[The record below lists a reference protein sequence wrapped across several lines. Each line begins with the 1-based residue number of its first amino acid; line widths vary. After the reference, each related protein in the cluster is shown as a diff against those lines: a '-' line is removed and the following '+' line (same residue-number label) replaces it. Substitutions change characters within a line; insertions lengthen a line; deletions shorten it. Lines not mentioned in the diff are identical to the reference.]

1 MIRLRSIMT
10 RVKNPALYRGVLTCA
25 IWVFIILAPLE
36 AAARS
41 GPILTPDEKAWLA
54 DHDGEIRL
62 APAPDWEPMEF
73 FDENGAYQGL
83 VADYI
88 RLIEERLNITFRIVR
103 TPSWAEILAKAKR
116 KEIDVIP
123 AAQPTADRR
132 KFMIWSSPYF
142 HVKTTIIVRKEVKK
156 QLSLEKMEGMRI
168 GVPREYAVGEF
179 VRKTYPDLTFVS
191 VENNKSGLYKLS
203 FGELEAMITEVP
215 NALYVIE
222 KEKITNLRLAG
233 DTGFELNQGI
243 GVRDDWPLFA
253 GIIEKTLADIS
264 DAEHKEIYSRWVRL
278 ETDPFYK
285 HRTFWYSVAAIFA
298 FVVGL
303 VGTVVAWNRTLQR
316 QVKQRTEAVRFNEMR
331 LDALLQLNE
340 RPNDSFQEI
349 IEFAFHQMIRL
360 TKSRFGYLAFD
371 NQEGMIYSVQSS
383 DTASQKH
390 PTTTVTSGFTIET
403 QGLWGEAVRLRKA
416 VISND
421 YSVSNPMKKGLPKGY
436 RTLSRYMN
444 VPIFKGDRVVVVAGV
459 GNKSQ
464 DYDTSDLRQ
473 LTLLAEGLRRR
484 LQRKQVEQALAREE
498 KNLRDIVEN
507 SPNGITII
515 QNGRVVYRNS
525 KQLQLAGEITLNRNI
540 KYDHIHSEDRDAAR
554 NFYESILAGQPE
566 ETELDFKFYTSLSN
580 RTKENLKWVTTLVT
594 PIKYRDDKA
603 FLLTT
608 IDRTRARELEH
619 LLTVQD
625 KMASL
630 GRVAAGIGHEVRNPL
645 SGINIYLRSI
655 EKGLADP
662 TKAHKIAPAISAI
675 RTASSK
681 MEAVV
686 KRVIDFSK
694 PIEPKFV
701 ATDVNE
707 PVQYAATLAG
717 LSMGKRGV
725 TMTTGLA
732 EEIAVCYAE
741 PNLIEEVVLNLIN
754 NAVDAMEGQ
763 ETPRHLRLLTYSRKE
778 CVYIIVEDT
787 GPGVPVDLAEKIF
800 EPFYTTKN
808 YSTGI
813 GLSLCHRI
821 ITDHK
826 GKIRVE
832 AAQEGGARFVVELP
846 AAEDEK
852 DHFQSQPRIQ
862 S

>member
-1 MIRLRSIMT
+1 MVRLHNLPSHLLLI
-10 RVKNPALYRGVLTCA
+10 TCA
-25 IWVFIILAPLE
+25 FCFALLLSPAQT
-36 AAARS
+36 AARNN
-41 GPILTPDEKAWLA
+41 LKFTPEEREWLSA
-54 DHDGEIRL
+54 HDGKIRV
-62 APAPDWEPMEF
+62 APAPNWEPMEF
-73 FDENGAYQGL
+73 FNGNGEYQGL

-88 RLIEERLNITFRIVR
+88 RLIEDRLRIKFHIVH
-103 TPSWAEILAKAKR
+103 THSWPEILEKAKN

-123 AAQPTADRR
+123 AAQPTENRR

-142 HVKTTIIVRKEVKK
+142 HVKTTIIVRKEVQG
-156 QLSLEKMEGMRI
+156 QLSLNNMTGLRI
-168 GVPREYAVGEF
+168 GVPKEYAVGDF
-179 VRKTYPDLTFVS
+179 VRKAFPDLTLINVD
-191 VENNKSGLYKLS
+191 NNKAGLYKLS
-203 FGELEAMITEVP
+203 FGELDAVITEVP
-215 NALYVIE
+215 NAIYVIE

-253 GIIEKTLADIS
+253 SIIEKTLAEIS
-264 DAEHKEIYSRWVRL
+264 EDEHKEIYSRWVRL

-285 HRTFWYSVAAIFA
+285 HASFWYSVAAILTI
-298 FVVGL
+298 VMVL
-303 VGTVVAWNRTLQR
+303 VGTVIVWNRALQR
-316 QVKQRTEAVRFNEMR
+316 QVRQRTEAVRFNEMR

-340 RPNDSFQEI
+340 QSNASIQEI
-349 IEFAFHQMIRL
+349 IEFAFNQMIRL

-383 DTASQKH
+383 DSNSHRQLS
-390 PTTTVTSGFTIET
+390 TTVTSGFTLET
-403 QGLWGEAVRLRKA
+403 QGLWGEAVRLKKA

-421 YSVSNPMKKGLPKGY
+421 YSILNPLRKGLPKDH
-436 RTLSRYMN
+436 RTLTRYMN
-444 VPIFKGDRVVVVAGV
+444 VPIFKWNQVVLVAGV
-459 GNKSQ
+459 GNKSL

-473 LTLLAEGLRRR
+473 LTLLAEGLWRL

-515 QNGRVVYRNS
+515 QNGKVLYRNS
-525 KQLQLAGEITLNRNI
+525 KQLELAGEINLNKTI
-540 KYDHIHSEDRDAAR
+540 AYEHIHSEDRVAAR
-554 NFYESILAGQPE
+554 NFYESILAGKPE
-566 ETELDFKFYTSLSN
+566 QTELDFKFYISLTN

-594 PIKYRDDKA
+594 PITYRDDRA

-662 TKAHKIAPAISAI
+662 NKAHKIEPAITAI
-675 RTASSK
+675 RTASNK

-701 ATDVNE
+701 ITNINK
-707 PVQYAATLAG
+707 PVQDAATLAG
-717 LSMGKRGV
+717 LSMGKCGV
-725 TMTTGLA
+725 SMEIHLDKNPTTCF
-732 EEIAVCYAE
+732 VE

-754 NAVDAMEGQ
+754 NGVDAMDDQ
-763 ETPRHLRLLTYSRKE
+763 ETPKQIRLSTVALE
-778 CVYIIVEDT
+778 ENILIIVEDT
-787 GPGVPVDLAEKIF
+787 GPGVPEDLAEKIF
-800 EPFYTTKN
+800 EPFYTTKS

-821 ITDHK
+821 ITDHR

-832 AAQEGGARFVVELP
+832 AAHDGGVRFVVELP
-846 AAEDEK
+846 AALEK
-852 DHFQSQPRIQ
+852 NNHYLSQPGI
-862 S
+862 SS